1 MKPALTDDAFDR
13 LRTLLATRA
22 GLVFDDSRRDS
33 LSYAVADRMHASGAA
48 TLEAYLAVVER
59 PRSPEVQA
67 LLDDVTIPETYFFR
81 NAPQFSALREFVVP
95 ELIRHAM
102 ANGRRIRVWSAG
114 CSSGEEAYSIAIL
127 LRELLPPGAWDV
139 KVIGTDISTK
149 VVAAA
154 RAGRYGARSL
164 GPVDDRMLARWF
176 TRLDDGYVVNDEIKE
191 MVEFRHHNLVADAA
205 ALPELQADLVLCRN
219 VTIYFNRETTRALMK
234 RLYGSLREGG
244 YLFLGHSETLWQISD
259 DFRLVSLGEA
269 FVYRRDASSGNG
281 AVAAGAAANANGA
294 TPAAVPPAN
303 PALSARRTYVAG
315 RRSDDVPGVLLPAPV
330 MAKPIVAARADEHP
344 LDGARAALRAG
355 NYGRAADLA
364 GLVYAGD
371 SLNSDAYM
379 VRGLALTNL
388 SRDNEALV
396 DLRKAV
402 YVDPQ
407 AGFAHF
413 LLAGTLARL
422 GDQAAA
428 QRSYRAAAQTLGH
441 SADDHVSAEMGGR
454 KLSELID
461 LCWQLAG
468 GRPSG
473 V

>member
-1 MKPALTDDAFDR
+1 MKPALTDEAFER
-13 LRTLLATRA
+13 LRTLLAARA

-33 LSYAVADRMHASGAA
+33 LSYAVADRMKNSGSAS
-48 TLEAYLAVVER
+48 LDAYLAAVEQ

-81 NAPQFSALREFVVP
+81 NAPQFSALRKYVVP
-95 ELIRHAM
+95 ELIKHA
-102 ANGRRIRVWSAG
+102 AQTGHRIRVWSAG
-114 CSSGEEAYSIAIL
+114 CSTGEEAYSIAIL
-127 LRELLPPGAWDV
+127 LRELLPPGGWDV

-149 VVAAA
+149 SIAAA

-164 GPVDDRMLARWF
+164 GPVDDKMRERWF
-176 TRLDDGYVVNDEIKE
+176 TRLGDGYAVKDEIKE
-191 MVEFRHHNLVADAA
+191 LVEFRHHNLVSEPAP
-205 ALPELQADLVLCRN
+205 LPEQQVDLTLCRN
-219 VTIYFNRETTRALMK
+219 VTIYFNRDTTRELMK
-234 RLYGSLREGG
+234 RLYGALREGG

-269 FVYRRDASSGNG
+269 FVYRRDSSDIGP
-281 AVAAGAAANANGA
+281 AP
-294 TPAAVPPAN
+294 TPAPGTPS
-303 PALSARRTYVAG
+303 LSARRTYVPG
-315 RRSDDVPGVLLPAPV
+315 RRADDVPGVLLPPP
-330 MAKPIVAARADEHP
+330 AKRAVKVAARADEHP

-364 GLVYAGD
+364 AVVSAGD
-371 SLNSDAYM
+371 VLHSDAYM

-388 SRDNEALV
+388 GRHSEALV

-428 QRSYRAAAQTLGH
+428 ARSYRAAAETLGH

-461 LCWQLAG
+461 MCWQLAG
-468 GRPSG
+468 GRPGG